1 MMPYVLI
8 VDDDPD
14 AQEILADIAKA
25 MGFDTQCADDGQ
37 EALELIL
44 AESPLLVML
53 DLMMPKLDGFG
64 VLARLRANPATREI
78 PVIVVTA
85 YGQVDLLKLPGVT
98 DIVQKGTF
106 TVESLSSLIAD
117 TLEGARPSF

>member
-14 AQEILADIAKA
+14 AQEILVDIAEA
-25 MGFDTQCADDGQ
+25 LGFDTQCAGDGQ

-106 TVESLSSLIAD
+106 TVESLSSLISD
-117 TLEGARPSF
+117 TLEARPSF

>member
-1 MMPYVLI
+1 MMTYVLI

-14 AQEILADIAKA
+14 AQEILADIAEA
-25 MGFDTQCADDGQ
+25 MGFNTQCAGDGQ

-44 AESPLLVML
+44 AEVPLLVML

-64 VLARLRANPATREI
+64 VLARLRASPATRDI

-85 YGQVDLLKLPGVT
+85 YGQVDLLRLPGVT

-106 TVESLSSLIAD
+106 TVESLSSLITD
-117 TLEGARPSF
+117 TLETKPSF

>member
-14 AQEILADIAKA
+14 AQEILADIAQA
-25 MGFDTQCADDGQ
+25 MGFDTQCAGDGQ

-44 AESPLLVML
+44 AESPLLVLL

-98 DIVQKGTF
+98 NIVQKGAF
-106 TVESLSSLIAD
+106 SVESLSTLIAD
-117 TLEGARPSF
+117 TLEARPSF